1 MKDQKFSEDMNKSF
15 GRPRKL
21 FKTNKPVTNIPI
33 EPENAMKDETME
45 EMPMMETEES
55 PIALTIN
62 SWSEEEQREAYELLA
77 KKFTPVIDEAEL
89 EG

>member
-1 MKDQKFSEDMNKSF
+1 
-15 GRPRKL
+15 
-21 FKTNKPVTNIPI
+21 
-33 EPENAMKDETME
+33 ME